1 MALKDSSNEYADI
14 IHLPHHTSKTRP
26 RMSMHDRAAQFS
38 PFSALT
44 GHEAAIRET
53 ARLTEGRIELDEIY
67 KMELDEK
74 LLMILSHLKQRPT
87 VSITYFKK
95 DEKKAGGSYEEIR
108 GVIRTVDLT
117 ERTILMENRSK
128 IPIDDIVDI
137 DSEILSPSFL

>member
-53 ARLTEGRIELDEIY
+53 ARLTDAKVDLDETY

-74 LLMILSHLKQRPT
+74 FLMILSQLKQRPM

-95 DEKKAGGSYEEIR
+95 DEKKAGGSYEIIE
-108 GVIRTVDLT
+108 GVIRKVDLT
-117 ERTILMENRSK
+117 ERMIVMENRLK
-128 IPIDDIVDI
+128 IRIDDIVDI
-137 DSEILSPSFL
+137 CSKIQE

>member
-53 ARLTEGRIELDEIY
+53 ARLTDARVDLDETY

-74 LLMILSHLKQRPT
+74 LLMILSQLKPRPM

-95 DEKKAGGSYEEIR
+95 DEKKAGGSYEIIE
-108 GVIRTVDLT
+108 GVIRKVDLT
-117 ERTILMENRSK
+117 ERMIVMENRLK
-128 IPIDDIVDI
+128 IRIDDIVDI
-137 DSEILSPSFL
+137 CSKIQE